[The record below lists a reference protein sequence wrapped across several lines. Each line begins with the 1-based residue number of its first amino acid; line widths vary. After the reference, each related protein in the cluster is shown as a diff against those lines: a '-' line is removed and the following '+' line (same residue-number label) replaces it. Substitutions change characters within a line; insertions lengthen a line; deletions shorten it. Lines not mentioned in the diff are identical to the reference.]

1 MMRRAWMGGRGGL
14 HLHEDALQ
22 AWWCCPVVHGGG
34 AGRGK
39 MRETTRRRRS
49 KCSSI
54 RTQEQAG
61 GADCGPS
68 LSPPIGLAVSSR
80 AHGTPRTCRGPR
92 SSPAPRGRAP
102 AAPPRAPSPS
112 PSRARPK
119 PMRWKACAAHQDQ
132 GQARPILSPP
142 GFRGKATARGGRRGR
157 APPNTPRA
165 EWMMLAAH
173 GRVMPRRAAELG
185 GTTSQSHRTCCHA
198 AGAEGCAGPEGRAL
212 APVEVLWRLPAPT
225 ARARTLHLDREWRAT
240 RMHRGEE
247 K

>member
-92 SSPAPRGRAP
+92 ASPAPRGRAP
-102 AAPPRAPSPS
+102 AAPPRVPSSHLPCASKADEMEKPAPRTRAAG
-112 PSRARPK
+112 RARADLSYP
-119 PMRWKACAAHQDQ
+119 R
-132 GQARPILSPP
+132 QA
-142 GFRGKATARGGRRGR
+142 FRGKRPRGAAGR
-157 APPNTPRA
+157 APPYTPRA
-165 EWMMLAAH
+165 EWMLPPMANGL
-173 GRVMPRRAAELG
+173 MPAAELG
-185 GTTSQSHRTCCHA
+185 GTTTSQGHHRTCCHA
-198 AGAEGCAGPEGRAL
+198 AGAEGRAGP
-212 APVEVLWRLPAPT
+212 VLWRLAAPT
-225 ARARTLHLDREWRAT
+225 YAASGPGVEGNSDAYEHIAGKKSK
-240 RMHRGEE
+240 RGAGG
-247 K
+247 

>member
-1 MMRRAWMGGRGGL
+1 MLSALVTAGPAGQGRKETTHNSISVVRGVGDERVRERREDPVMRRAWMGGRGGL

-92 SSPAPRGRAP
+92 ASPAPRGRAP
-102 AAPPRAPSPS
+102 AAPPRAPLPFPLPCASKADEMESLRRAPGPGPGQTYPIPARLS
-112 PSRARPK
+112 GESDRAGRQARARP
-119 PMRWKACAAHQDQ
+119 
-132 GQARPILSPP
+132 
-142 GFRGKATARGGRRGR
+142 T
-157 APPNTPRA
+157 
-165 EWMMLAAH
+165 
-173 GRVMPRRAAELG
+173 
-185 GTTSQSHRTCCHA
+185 
-198 AGAEGCAGPEGRAL
+198 
-212 APVEVLWRLPAPT
+212 
-225 ARARTLHLDREWRAT
+225 
-240 RMHRGEE
+240 
-247 K
+247 